1 MKQIVL
7 TLGVIFLFA
16 NLAFGLVLDSYDL
29 FNLLMSS
36 GVIIFTTIILM
47 SIELIKMKDGFKVPL
62 YVINSFCG
70 IIEYTIALLAKN
82 DMSNNWFY
90 VVLIIAIA
98 FQLVLLSAANIT
110 SKQIN

>member
-1 MKQIVL
+1 MKQIII
-7 TLGVIFLFA
+7 TLGAIFLLA
-16 NLAFGLVLDSYDL
+16 NLAFGLVLDSFDM
-29 FNLLMSS
+29 FNVLLSCGTIVFTSAVLMS
-36 GVIIFTTIILM
+36 V
-47 SIELIKMKDGFKVPL
+47 ELIKIKDGFKAPL

-70 IIEYTIALLAKN
+70 IVEYIIALIAKN

-98 FQLVLLSAANIT
+98 FQLVLLLAANIT

>member
-16 NLAFGLVLDSYDL
+16 NLAFGIVLDSYDL

-36 GVIIFTTIILM
+36 GTIIFTTAVLI
-47 SIELIKMKDGFKVPL
+47 SIEFIKIKDGFKVPL

-70 IIEYTIALLAKN
+70 IVEYIIALVAKN

-90 VVLIIAIA
+90 VLLIVIVT
-98 FQLVLLSAANIT
+98 FQLVLLATTNIT
-110 SKQIN
+110 SKKIT

>member
-29 FNLLMSS
+29 FNLLMCS
-36 GVIIFTTIILM
+36 GVIIFTTIILI

-70 IIEYTIALLAKN
+70 IIEYIIALIAKN

-90 VVLIIAIA
+90 VALIVVIA

-110 SKQIN
+110 SKKIY

>member
-1 MKQIVL
+1 MKQIVV

-36 GVIIFTTIILM
+36 GAIIFTTIILM
-47 SIELIKMKDGFKVPL
+47 SIELIKMKDSFKVPL

-70 IIEYTIALLAKN
+70 IIEYIIALIAKN

-90 VVLIIAIA
+90 VLLIVIVA
-98 FQLVLLSAANIT
+98 FQLVLLTATNVT
-110 SKQIN
+110 SKKFS

>member
-16 NLAFGLVLDSYDL
+16 NLAFGLVLDSYDS

-36 GVIIFTTIILM
+36 GAIIFTTIILM

-62 YVINSFCG
+62 YVINLFCG
-70 IIEYTIALLAKN
+70 IIEYIIALIAKN

>member
-1 MKQIVL
+1 MKQIII
-7 TLGVIFLFA
+7 TLGAIFLLA
-16 NLAFGLVLDSYDL
+16 NLVFGLVLDSFDM
-29 FNLLMSS
+29 FNVLLSCGTIVFTTAVLMS
-36 GVIIFTTIILM
+36 V
-47 SIELIKMKDGFKVPL
+47 ELIKIKDGFRVPL

-70 IIEYTIALLAKN
+70 IVEYIIALIAKN

>member
-1 MKQIVL
+1 MKQIVV
-7 TLGVIFLFA
+7 TLGVIFLLA

-36 GVIIFTTIILM
+36 GAIIFTTIILM

-70 IIEYTIALLAKN
+70 IIEYIIALVAKN

-90 VVLIIAIA
+90 VLLIVIVA
-98 FQLVLLSAANIT
+98 FQLVLLTATNVT
-110 SKQIN
+110 SKKIK

>member
-7 TLGVIFLFA
+7 TLGAIFLFA
-16 NLAFGLVLDSYDL
+16 NLAFGLVLESFDA
-29 FNLLMSS
+29 FNLFMSS
-36 GVIIFTTIILM
+36 GVIIFTTIIQLY
-47 SIELIKMKDGFKVPL
+47 IELIKMKDGFKVPL

>member
-16 NLAFGLVLDSYDL
+16 NLAFGLVLDSYDS

-36 GVIIFTTIILM
+36 GAIIFTTIILM

-70 IIEYTIALLAKN
+70 IIEYIITLIAKN

>member
-36 GVIIFTTIILM
+36 GVIIFTTIILI
-47 SIELIKMKDGFKVPL
+47 SIELIKMKDGFKIPL
-62 YVINSFCG
+62 YAINSFCG
-70 IIEYTIALLAKN
+70 IIEYIITLIVKN
-82 DMSNNWFY
+82 DMPNNWYY
-90 VVLIIAIA
+90 VLLIVIVA
-98 FQLVLLSAANIT
+98 FQLVVLTATNIT
-110 SKQIN
+110 SKKIS

>member
-1 MKQIVL
+1 MKQIVV
-7 TLGVIFLFA
+7 TLGVIFLLA
-16 NLAFGLVLDSYDL
+16 NLAFGLVLDSNDL

-36 GVIIFTTIILM
+36 GAIIFTTIILM

-70 IIEYTIALLAKN
+70 IIEYIIALIAKN

-90 VVLIIAIA
+90 VLLIVIVA
-98 FQLVLLSAANIT
+98 FQLLLLTATNVT
-110 SKQIN
+110 SKKIK

>member
-7 TLGVIFLFA
+7 TLSAIFLFA
-16 NLAFGLVLDSYDL
+16 NLAFGLILESFDT

-36 GVIIFTTIILM
+36 GVIIFTTIIQLAV
-47 SIELIKMKDGFKVPL
+47 ELIKMKDGFKVPL

-70 IIEYTIALLAKN
+70 IIEYIIALIAKN

-90 VVLIIAIA
+90 VLLIVIVA
-98 FQLVLLSAANIT
+98 FQLFVLFTTNIT
-110 SKQIN
+110 SKKIS

>member
-36 GVIIFTTIILM
+36 GVIIFTTIIQLY
-47 SIELIKMKDGFKVPL
+47 IELIKMKDGFKVPL
-62 YVINSFCG
+62 YVINSLCG
-70 IIEYTIALLAKN
+70 IVEYIIALIAKN
-82 DMSNNWFY
+82 DMSNNWYY
-90 VVLIIAIA
+90 VLMIVIVA
-98 FQLVLLSAANIT
+98 FQLVLLTATNII
-110 SKQIN
+110 SKKIS

>member
-36 GVIIFTTIILM
+36 GVIIFTTIILI
-47 SIELIKMKDGFKVPL
+47 SIELIKMKDGFKIPL
-62 YVINSFCG
+62 YTINSFCG
-70 IIEYTIALLAKN
+70 IIEYIITLIVKN
-82 DMSNNWFY
+82 DMPNNWYY
-90 VVLIIAIA
+90 VLLIVIVA
-98 FQLVLLSAANIT
+98 FQLVVLTATNIT
-110 SKQIN
+110 SKKIS

>member
-16 NLAFGLVLDSYDL
+16 NLAFGLVLDSYDS

-36 GVIIFTTIILM
+36 GAIIFTTIILM

-62 YVINSFCG
+62 YVINLCCG
-70 IIEYTIALLAKN
+70 IIEYIIALIAKN

>member
-70 IIEYTIALLAKN
+70 IIEYIIAMIAKN

-90 VVLIIAIA
+90 VALIVVIA

-110 SKQIN
+110 SKKII